1 MYIIHYRKVPS
12 LGHEA
17 DWMQIRV
24 TNITNTFHLVQL
36 DCGTQYEIQMTV
48 ANELGESNM
57 SNSWRVKTKSDVK
70 GRYVLS
76 IFFGGGLFFC
86 PRFSQKNAVERVH
99 VSREL
104 SSLLEF

>member
-76 IFFGGGLFFC
+76 IFLGGALFLSLFFPKEC
-86 PRFSQKNAVERVH
+86 SGKSTCKPRAFFFA
-99 VSREL
+99 
-104 SSLLEF
+104 